1 MNVYL
6 AGAMEAAPDGGRE
19 WRESLRPYLEN
30 ELHHTVHDPTH
41 HEFSVLTAREQKEF
55 RQWKNADFPR
65 FQEVMHRIIKQ
76 DLKYILFHTDYMIC
90 KWDEYVMAGGGTQGE
105 LTLAF
110 YHNIPVYLVSEI
122 PREKIS
128 SWILGCVTEI
138 FDSFGALKTRLREL
152 ENARKPKRSKG

>member
-6 AGAMEAAPDGGRE
+6 AGAIEAAPDGGRE
-19 WRESLRPYLEN
+19 WRERLRPFLEN
-30 ELHHTVHDPTH
+30 ELHHTVYDPTH
-41 HEFSVLTAREQKEF
+41 HELNVLSDGERKAF
-55 RQWKNADFPR
+55 RTWKVTDFPR

-76 DLKYILFHTDYMIC
+76 DLKYILFHTDYVIC

-110 YHNIPVYLVSEI
+110 YHNIPVYLVSDI
-122 PREKIS
+122 PVEKIS

-138 FDSFGALKTRLREL
+138 FDSFEGLKAHLKTL

>member
-6 AGAMEAAPDGGRE
+6 AGAIEAAPDGGRE
-19 WRESLRPYLEN
+19 WRENLRPFLEN
-30 ELHHTVHDPTH
+30 ELHHQVHDPAH
-41 HEFSVLTAREQKEF
+41 NEFNVLSAHEQKFF
-55 RQWKNADFPR
+55 REWKKTDLPR
-65 FQEVMHRIIKQ
+65 FKDVMHRIIKQ
-76 DLKYILFHTDYMIC
+76 DLKYILFHTDYIIC

-105 LTLAF
+105 LTLA
-110 YHNIPVYLVSEI
+110 YLHNIPVYLVSEI

-138 FDSFGALKTRLREL
+138 FDSFDGLKMRLKAL